1 MIITAILLTQIII
14 GIRDDRWDDNNTN
27 RQYYGETTLMS
38 DIPTLTIRDLVAMF
52 SIQAVMTRD
61 PDLAPGHLIERC
73 YELADEF
80 MKSKPVVAKKQHRQ
94 GGVVNN

>member
-1 MIITAILLTQIII
+1 
-14 GIRDDRWDDNNTN
+14 
-27 RQYYGETTLMS
+27 MS

-61 PDLAPGHLIERC
+61 PDMAPKHIVERC

-80 MKSKPVVAKKQHRQ
+80 VKLKPTVAKKQHR
-94 GGVVNN
+94 